1 MKIDTNL
8 LKESV
13 RGMIDNKL
21 KKDKFIKKGMT
32 YFVSN
37 NTLKVV
43 DNKNIGFELWIWIN
57 HRNNSDSKTNIEFLL
72 GKGSDYS
79 DSFLMSL
86 DTKNLL
92 EEIDNHIDLIPS
104 MGVNND

>member
-43 DNKNIGFELWIWIN
+43 DNKNKDNELYIWIN
-57 HRNNSDSKTNIEFLL
+57 HRNKSNKKSNIEFLL
-72 GKGSDYS
+72 GKHQLS

-86 DTKNLL
+86 NTKNLL

>member
-43 DNKNIGFELWIWIN
+43 ENKNKDNELWIWIN

-72 GKGSDYS
+72 GKELQFSH
-79 DSFLMSL
+79 SFLMSL

-92 EEIDNHIDLIPS
+92 EEVDNHIDLIPT